1 MRYPLFPRPIEPVRV
16 TLTKGNTRDF
26 NTRFSGI
33 HPDKYATGAVLTL
46 ESVRRAL
53 GRLIGTDTILIGHAL
68 DNDLRALRLVHQSV
82 IDTAAL
88 FPHSRGLPYR
98 RALRDL

>member
-1 MRYPLFPRPIEPVRV
+1 MRYTLFPRPIEPVRV

>member
-1 MRYPLFPRPIEPVRV
+1 VS
-16 TLTKGNTRDF
+16 LTKNTRDF

-33 HPDKYATGAVLTL
+33 HPDKYATDAVLTL

-68 DNDLRALRLVHQSV
+68 DNDLRALRLVHHRV